1 MFNNSPANQMQ
12 KQWTWGDTERHC
24 IVHFGCSQA
33 LVLCYVPEITM
44 LLMINLRKTHFVFID
59 EITILNST
67 LNPFLYFWRIRE
79 VRHAVKQT
87 IGNVLCSP
95 WSQIFPWAGV
105 TVNHDSREL
114 IVCRIK
120 LQVQVLEQ
128 LTTLPLEYEG
138 TALVLFAFQ
147 FTL

>member
-1 MFNNSPANQMQ
+1 M
-12 KQWTWGDTERHC
+12 
-24 IVHFGCSQA
+24 
-33 LVLCYVPEITM
+33 
-44 LLMINLRKTHFVFID
+44 
-59 EITILNST
+59 
-67 LNPFLYFWRIRE
+67 
-79 VRHAVKQT
+79 RHAVKQT

-95 WSQIFPWAGV
+95 WSQIFPRAGV